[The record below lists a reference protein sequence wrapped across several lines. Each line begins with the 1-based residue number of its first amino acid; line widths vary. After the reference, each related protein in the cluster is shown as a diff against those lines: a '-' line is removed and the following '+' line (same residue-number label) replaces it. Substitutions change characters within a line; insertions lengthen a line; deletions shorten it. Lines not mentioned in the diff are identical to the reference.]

1 MSATAAPA
9 PDRSDFRT
17 VTMGGVS
24 IGVVTGVAVVLLGA
38 AARCPP
44 SPARSSW
51 RRSPG
56 SPSPSRSPPSRAAR
70 SPSSSRRSA
79 SSPSP
84 ARDSGSDG
92 RRAPLARP
100 SPGRRWV
107 AAHAGAGMGRVLR
120 GALGRRTARYPVQQ
134 SPADARRGRATLGPY
149 ALAGVAL
156 GLSTDLAT
164 QEVAAQWSLGGGVE
178 WRPLGWLALG
188 TEVRY
193 RLEDRGPRGFWNPRS
208 DARRGVSAV
217 LGVSVGGGRRG
228 GGRGRGGYGGP
239 PELPPAAPPTT
250 I

>member
-1 MSATAAPA
+1 
-9 PDRSDFRT
+9 
-17 VTMGGVS
+17 
-24 IGVVTGVAVVLLGA
+24 
-38 AARCPP
+38 
-44 SPARSSW
+44 
-51 RRSPG
+51 RSPG
-56 SPSPSRSPPSRAAR
+56 SRASPSRSPPPRAAR

-120 GALGRRTARYPVQQ
+120 GTLGRRTGRYPVHQ
-134 SPADARRGRATLGPY
+134 SPHDARLGRWYNGNRADVYEFRTSSPVGGPFSHGFGASVLVNDSLGRRRTFYGLGYELQAWRGRATLGPY

-156 GLSTDLAT
+156 GLSTDPAT
-164 QEVAAQWSLGGGVE
+164 QELAAQWSLGGGVE

-188 TEVRY
+188 TEIRY

-208 DARRGVSAV
+208 DARTGVRAV
-217 LGVSVGGGRRG
+217 FGV
-228 GGRGRGGYGGP
+228 
-239 PELPPAAPPTT
+239 
-250 I
+250 